1 MAIPSDPRV
10 AAAAT
15 DEPAVAEPI
24 VAFDSGGI
32 AGHPR
37 GLTTLFFTEM
47 WERFSYY
54 GMRALLI
61 LFMTAPVAAGGLG
74 FDVAR
79 AGAIYGL
86 YTGSVYFTAIPGGWI
101 ADRILGQ
108 RKAVLVGGIII
119 ALGHYSL
126 LFHDLRFFYGGLVLI
141 ALGTGLLK
149 PNISTIVGQL
159 YPVGDVRRDAGFSIF
174 YMGINLGAL
183 TAPLICSW
191 LGETRGWHWGFA
203 AAGVGMTLGV
213 IQYVLGVKRLGGAG
227 ERVAPAEN
235 PARLW
240 AAVIGAM
247 ALLAIVLNQFWD
259 QRNWIVLALTAVLF
273 VWLVRQGAPGEERRR
288 LSAIVVLF
296 VFATLFWAAFEQA
309 GSSLNLFARDYTN
322 RALPSFARAVGDADG
337 NFPAG
342 WFQSV
347 NSLFLVALA
356 PVFAWLWLYLA
367 RTNREPSSPA
377 KFAYGLFF
385 VGLGFLVVAGGA
397 LVSLQNNKA
406 PVSPMWLVVLYLCH
420 TIGEL
425 LLSPVGLST
434 VTKLAPARLVSSM
447 MGVWFLAL
455 SLGNF
460 IGGSVAGLFET
471 MPLPRLFGAVFLTTA
486 VSALILALLVKP
498 IRRLMSGVH

>member
-1 MAIPSDPRV
+1 MQSPSQ
-10 AAAAT
+10 AAPV
-15 DEPAVAEPI
+15 DV
-24 VAFDSGGI
+24 VHDSSGI

-61 LFMTAPVAAGGLG
+61 LFMTAPAAAGGLG

-101 ADRILGQ
+101 ADRLLGQ

-119 ALGHYSL
+119 ALGHYCL
-126 LFHDLRFFYGGLVLI
+126 LIRGLPTFYAGLVLI

-159 YPVGDVRRDAGFSIF
+159 YAEKDPRRDAGFSIF
-174 YMGINLGAL
+174 YMGINIGAFS
-183 TAPLICSW
+183 APLICSW
-191 LGETRGWHWGFA
+191 LGETVGWHWGFG

-213 IQYVLGVKRLGGAG
+213 VQYVLGVKRLGGAG
-227 ERVAPAEN
+227 ERTHTPEN

-240 AAVIGAM
+240 MGVIGAM
-247 ALLAIVLNQFWD
+247 LALTAVLYTFWE
-259 QRNWIVLALTAVLF
+259 QRNWIVIALTAVLF
-273 VWLVRQGAPGEERRR
+273 VWLVRQGEPGVERRR

-309 GSSLNLFARDYTN
+309 GSSLNLFARDFTN
-322 RALPSFARAVGDADG
+322 RALPDFARGLGDEQG
-337 NFPAG
+337 MFPAG

-347 NSLFLVALA
+347 NSMFLIALA
-356 PVFAWLWLYLA
+356 PVFAWVWLFLA
-367 RTNREPSSPA
+367 RTGKEPSSPA
-377 KFAYGLFF
+377 KFAYALLF

-397 LVSLQNNKA
+397 LVSLQNGGAK
-406 PVSPMWLVVLYLCH
+406 VSPLWLVVLYLCH

-425 LLSPVGLST
+425 MLSPVGLST

-471 MPLPRLFGAVFLTTA
+471 FPLPNLFGAVFLTTFVAA
-486 VSALILALLVKP
+486 VALALLARY
-498 IRRLMSGVH
+498 IRGLMSGVH